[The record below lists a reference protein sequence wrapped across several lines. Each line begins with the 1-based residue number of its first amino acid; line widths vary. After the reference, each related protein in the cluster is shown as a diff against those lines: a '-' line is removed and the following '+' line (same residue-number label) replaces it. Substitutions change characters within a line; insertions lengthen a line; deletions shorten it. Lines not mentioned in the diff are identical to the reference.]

1 MRLRKTLKRTA
12 AATLALSMALSA
24 AAPAVTAAYI
34 CDVSQGSVNIT
45 VDADGSKTIQVGG
58 QKVEDDG
65 DGTDDIII
73 TGDNTQAPAS
83 QNDAAEPAPAETED
97 EEAPAEEDAA
107 PADETEA
114 PETADAEGTEDAAAD
129 DADAEDAA
137 AEPATLELSAPA
149 VDTGD
154 EAEDTPAE
162 PERTVTETEDG
173 TVIEYG
179 DYTVDPDVQ
188 VTKPEP
194 APEAAAPAEKAADPE
209 DETVTYEAP
218 AEENTSVVSSVVENV
233 VKIVNN
239 YKDALNII
247 LRNLKVDAGTSKED
261 AMNIS
266 GTGDVTLELDGKNEL
281 ISGSSTYDPAHG
293 SHAGL
298 SSRNLDG
305 TLTLTDA
312 DKDGG
317 SLTAKGGYSKDSG
330 YVSSDG
336 ICAKDLS
343 IIDTSITA
351 VGGDV
356 GGSSSSGGTGL
367 SADVLNMTGSSLS
380 ATGGNVNNSTDD
392 YTDGGTGLHA
402 GSLSMTGSS
411 LSATGGS
418 VSNSTDDPTNDPTN
432 DYSIGGIGLDIG
444 NYSNLKSNI
453 SDSHISAIG
462 GNSSG
467 SGKKA
472 TGGTGA
478 IIIGTAADSYLID
491 HVTLLAQGGNAQ
503 ASGSGNAT
511 GGRGIDRNSGKI
523 TISDSAV
530 TVAGGNA
537 VSESGTATGGGGY
550 YNNANYYSSNN
561 DVHLV
566 SGSLTAVGGSGSSK
580 SGSSKNG
587 SSFDISSELI
597 SNYYI
602 SDGETL
608 SVYEPGDREYN
619 IARSDRLVVS
629 EDSGIVYYNHSAV
642 VQNEDGSVTVT
653 GEPFR
658 YVRGDHVYTIA
669 SRTATTIIWHCED
682 EGVEDLE
689 LPIPAGST
697 FDAMKHEWVTS
708 EDGTYEECTICHL
721 QRTIPQPEPDQPD
734 TPSNDTTA
742 AAVPAA
748 LHLRVVDANG
758 ADVTFETR
766 TESGNYIVDARR
778 DGLDT
783 ATLLAPLPVLRELQ
797 ASGAESITFVTNL
810 KTTTLSLSAL
820 LALGGEDDEAQLL
833 HTGDVPTLTV
843 GGTVHNELL

>member
-24 AAPAVTAAYI
+24 AAPAVTSAYI

-107 PADETEA
+107 PADEAEA

-194 APEAAAPAEKAADPE
+194 APEAAAPAKKAADPE
-209 DETVTYEAP
+209 DETVTYKAP
-218 AEENTSVVSSVVENV
+218 AEENTSLASSVAAHV

-239 YKDALNII
+239 CTDTLNII
-247 LRNLKVDAGTSKED
+247 LRNLKVDASSSTED
-261 AMNIS
+261 AMNI
-266 GTGDVTLELDGKNEL
+266 TGKGSVTLELDGKNEL
-281 ISGSSTYDPAHG
+281 ISGSSTYDSAHG
-293 SHAGL
+293 SLAGL
-298 SSRNLDG
+298 HSGHLDG

-336 ICAKDLS
+336 IYAKDLS

-356 GGSSSSGGTGL
+356 GGSLSYGGTGL

-392 YTDGGTGLHA
+392 SSEGGLGL
-402 GSLSMTGSS
+402 G
-411 LSATGGS
+411 
-418 VSNSTDDPTNDPTN
+418 
-432 DYSIGGIGLDIG
+432 IG
-444 NYSNLKSNI
+444 NYDGLKSNI

-462 GNSSG
+462 GNSSSS
-467 SGKKA
+467 SGKNA
-472 TGGTGA
+472 YGGTGA
-478 IIIGTAADSYLID
+478 CIIGIAADSYQID

-523 TISDSAV
+523 TISNSAV

-550 YNNANYYSSNN
+550 YNNANYYSANNN

-580 SGSSKNG
+580 NG
-587 SSFDISSELI
+587 SSFDISSPLI
-597 SNYYI
+597 KKYYI
-602 SDGETL
+602 SDGETF
-608 SVYEPGDREYN
+608 SVYEPGDSEYN
-619 IARSDRLVVS
+619 IARSDRLAVS
-629 EDSGIVYYNHSAV
+629 EDSGIVYYKHSAV

-669 SRTATTIIWHCED
+669 SRTDSTIIWHCND
-682 EGVEDLE
+682 AGVEDLE

-721 QRTIPQPEPDQPD
+721 QRTIPQPEPGQPD

-758 ADVTFETR
+758 ADVAFETR

>member
-107 PADETEA
+107 PADEAEA

-239 YKDALNII
+239 CTDTLNII
-247 LRNLKVDAGTSKED
+247 LRNLKVDAGSSTED

-281 ISGSSTYDPAHG
+281 IGGIGAKNYGDVT
-293 SHAGL
+293 AGL
-298 SSRNLDG
+298 HSRRLDG
-305 TLTLTDA
+305 TLTITDEN
-312 DKDGG
+312 KDGG
-317 SLTAKGGYSKDSG
+317 SLTSKGGNSDASHPRSSGGIYANDLAIIETTVTAKGGDSVNTPG
-330 YVSSDG
+330 GKGLD
-336 ICAKDLS
+336 A
-343 IIDTSITA
+343 TSLTM
-351 VGGDV
+351 V
-356 GGSSSSGGTGL
+356 
-367 SADVLNMTGSSLS
+367 GSSLS
-380 ATGGNVNNSTDD
+380 ATGGNSSNTSN
-392 YTDGGTGLHA
+392 A
-402 GSLSMTGSS
+402 PGSS
-411 LSATGGS
+411 AS
-418 VSNSTDDPTNDPTN
+418 
-432 DYSIGGIGLDIG
+432 GGIGLLVG
-444 NYSNLKSNI
+444 NYGNKGSSISN
-453 SDSHISAIG
+453 SHISAVG
-462 GNSSG
+462 GDAFSSSSNVSGG
-467 SGKKA
+467 SGA
-472 TGGTGA
+472 VFYGTCPGFQM
-478 IIIGTAADSYLID
+478 D
-491 HVTLLAQGGNAQ
+491 HVTFLAQGGNA
-503 ASGSGNAT
+503 SSDTGSAAGGYGFYRNGHTSSIAGEFAAIGGNAT
-511 GGRGIDRNSGKI
+511 
-523 TISDSAV
+523 
-530 TVAGGNA
+530 TV
-537 VSESGTATGGGGY
+537 SGTATGGNGY
-550 YNNANYYSSNN
+550 
-561 DVHLV
+561 
-566 SGSLTAVGGSGSSK
+566 GSLCYYAPAHADSSLRLASGNFTAIGGSGSTA
-580 SGSSKNG
+580 NG
-587 SSFDISSELI
+587 NSILYETDYRYNSPMK
-597 SNYYI
+597 I
-602 SDGETL
+602 SDGVNL
-608 SVYEPGDREYN
+608 NVYRTGDDEF
-619 IARSDRLVVS
+619 ALQDDFVPSDH
-629 EDSGIVYYNHSAV
+629 GAFTYYKNATV
-642 VQNEDGSVTVT
+642 IQNEDGSVTVT

-658 YVRGDHVYTIA
+658 YVNDGHVYTIA

-689 LPIPAGST
+689 LPVPAEAA
-697 FDAMKHEWVTS
+697 FDAMKHEWLTS

-783 ATLLAPLPVLRELQ
+783 ATLIAPLPVLRELQ

>member
-34 CDVSQGSVNIT
+34 CDVSQGSVNIA
-45 VDADGSKTIQVGG
+45 VDEDGNKSIQVNGED
-58 QKVEDDG
+58 VTDDG

-73 TGDNTQAPAS
+73 TGDNTQAAAS
-83 QNDAAEPAPAETED
+83 QNDTEETASAAEGSENTPSEDGTDQTGSAKETGNDKGSDEPAAPEQPAPTTAPAGDRAAEPPAK
-97 EEAPAEEDAA
+97 
-107 PADETEA
+107 
-114 PETADAEGTEDAAAD
+114 PET
-129 DADAEDAA
+129 
-137 AEPATLELSAPA
+137 
-149 VDTGD
+149 
-154 EAEDTPAE
+154 
-162 PERTVTETEDG
+162 TVTETKDG
-173 TVIEYG
+173 TVINYG
-179 DYTVDPDVQ
+179 VTEADPDVQ
-188 VTKPEP
+188 AEKPVVKAKAAEEP
-194 APEAAAPAEKAADPE
+194 ASDPAENEPDDKIM
-209 DETVTYEAP
+209 TYEAP
-218 AEENTSVVSSVVENV
+218 AEENTSVVSSVAAHV

-239 YKDALNII
+239 CTDTLNII
-247 LRNLKVDAGTSKED
+247 LRNLKVDAGSSTED
-261 AMNIS
+261 AMNIT
-266 GTGDVTLELDGKNEL
+266 GKGDVTLELDGKNEL
-281 ISGSSTYDPAHG
+281 TGGSGVKMDKWNDHKIVSDGLGSTDLG
-293 SHAGL
+293 
-298 SSRNLDG
+298 G
-305 TLTLTDA
+305 TLTITGSGNSDASLIAKGADSPEDSSSFVKPGDGLNANNLVIEDASVTAIGGNRFDHDISISYSGDGLSAKDLTIT
-312 DKDGG
+312 G
-317 SLTAKGGYSKDSG
+317 STVTAKGGNSLCY
-330 YVSSDG
+330 
-336 ICAKDLS
+336 A
-343 IIDTSITA
+343 
-351 VGGDV
+351 
-356 GGSSSSGGTGL
+356 GTGV
-367 SADVLNMTGSSLS
+367 SADV
-380 ATGGNVNNSTDD
+380 
-392 YTDGGTGLHA
+392 
-402 GSLSMTGSS
+402 LSMTGSS
-411 LSATGGS
+411 LSAVGGS
-418 VSNSTDDPTNDPTN
+418 VSNSTGDFSD
-432 DYSIGGIGLDIG
+432 GGIGLRIG
-444 NYSNLKSNI
+444 NYSDLKSNI

-462 GNSSG
+462 GNCSG
-467 SGKKA
+467 SGKNVE
-472 TGGTGA
+472 GGVGVYFF
-478 IIIGTAADSYLID
+478 GTAADGYLID

-503 ASGSGNAT
+503 ASGSGNAK
-511 GGRGIDRNSGKI
+511 GGEGIYRNSGKI

-550 YNNANYYSSNN
+550 YNNVNYYTSND

-580 SGSSKNG
+580 NG
-587 SSFDISSELI
+587 SSFDIPSSLTKK
-597 SNYYI
+597 YYI

-608 SVYEPGDREYN
+608 SVYEPGDPEYN
-619 IARSDRLVVS
+619 IAASDRLVVS

-658 YVRGDHVYTIA
+658 YVRGGHVYAIA
-669 SRTATTIIWHCED
+669 SRTDSTITWHCND
-682 EGVEDLE
+682 AGVEDFE

-758 ADVTFETR
+758 ADVAFETR
-766 TESGNYIVDARR
+766 TEGCNYIVDARR

>member
-107 PADETEA
+107 PADEAEA

-137 AEPATLELSAPA
+137 VEPATLELSASA

-218 AEENTSVVSSVVENV
+218 AEENTSVVSSVAAHV

-281 ISGSSTYDPAHG
+281 IGGIGAKNYGDVT
-293 SHAGL
+293 AGL
-298 SSRNLDG
+298 HSRRLDG
-305 TLTLTDA
+305 TLTITDEN
-312 DKDGG
+312 KDGG
-317 SLTAKGGYSKDSG
+317 SLTSKGGN
-330 YVSSDG
+330 SD
-336 ICAKDLS
+336 AS
-343 IIDTSITA
+343 HPR
-351 VGGDV
+351 
-356 GGSSSSGGTGL
+356 SSGGIYANDLAIIETTVTAKAGDSVNTSGGNGL
-367 SADVLNMTGSSLS
+367 EAASLTIVDSSLS
-380 ATGGNVNNSTDD
+380 ATGGNSSNTSN
-392 YTDGGTGLHA
+392 A
-402 GSLSMTGSS
+402 PGSS
-411 LSATGGS
+411 AS
-418 VSNSTDDPTNDPTN
+418 
-432 DYSIGGIGLDIG
+432 GGIGLLVS
-444 NYSNLKSNI
+444 NYVNKGSSISN
-453 SDSHISAIG
+453 SHISAVG
-462 GNSSG
+462 GDAFSSSSNA
-467 SGKKA
+467 SGGRGA
-472 TGGTGA
+472 GFYGTCPGFQM
-478 IIIGTAADSYLID
+478 D
-491 HVTLLAQGGNAQ
+491 HVTFLAQGGNASSDTGS
-503 ASGSGNAT
+503 ASGGCGFDRNGHSSSISADIVAIGGNAT
-511 GGRGIDRNSGKI
+511 
-523 TISDSAV
+523 
-530 TVAGGNA
+530 TV
-537 VSESGTATGGGGY
+537 SGTAKGGDGY
-550 YNNANYYSSNN
+550 YSLCYYAPAHADSS
-561 DVHLV
+561 LRLA
-566 SGSLTAVGGSGSSK
+566 SGNFTAIGGSGSTA
-580 SGSSKNG
+580 NG
-587 SSFDISSELI
+587 NSILYETDYRYNSPMK
-597 SNYYI
+597 I
-602 SDGETL
+602 SDGVNL
-608 SVYEPGDREYN
+608 NVYQTGDDEF
-619 IARSDRLVVS
+619 ALQDDFVPSDH
-629 EDSGIVYYNHSAV
+629 GAFTYYKNATV
-642 VQNEDGSVTVT
+642 IQNEDGSVTVT

-658 YVRGDHVYTIA
+658 YVNDGHVYTIA
-669 SRTATTIIWHCED
+669 SRTDTTIIWHCED

-734 TPSNDTTA
+734 STETGGSTA
-742 AAVPAA
+742 TAVPAS

-758 ADVTFETR
+758 ADVAFETR

>member
-107 PADETEA
+107 PADEAEA

-137 AEPATLELSAPA
+137 AEPATLEL
-149 VDTGD
+149 
-154 EAEDTPAE
+154 
-162 PERTVTETEDG
+162 
-173 TVIEYG
+173 
-179 DYTVDPDVQ
+179 
-188 VTKPEP
+188 
-194 APEAAAPAEKAADPE
+194 
-209 DETVTYEAP
+209 
-218 AEENTSVVSSVVENV
+218 
-233 VKIVNN
+233 
-239 YKDALNII
+239 
-247 LRNLKVDAGTSKED
+247 
-261 AMNIS
+261 
-266 GTGDVTLELDGKNEL
+266 DGKNEL
-281 ISGSSTYDPAHG
+281 IGGIGAKNYGDVT
-293 SHAGL
+293 AGL
-298 SSRNLDG
+298 YSEDLDG

-317 SLTAKGGYSKDSG
+317 SLTAKGGYSKDYRFASSG
-330 YVSSDG
+330 G

-356 GGSSSSGGTGL
+356 GGSSSCGGTGL

-380 ATGGNVNNSTDD
+380 ATGGSVNNSTDD
-392 YTDGGTGLHA
+392 YSAGGFGLR
-402 GSLSMTGSS
+402 
-411 LSATGGS
+411 
-418 VSNSTDDPTNDPTN
+418 
-432 DYSIGGIGLDIG
+432 IG
-444 NYSNLKSNI
+444 NYRNLKSNI

-462 GNSSG
+462 GNNSG
-467 SGKKA
+467 SGKEVE
-472 TGGTGA
+472 GGMGA
-478 IIIGTAADSYLID
+478 IIIGTAADSYQID

-511 GGRGIDRNSGKI
+511 GGRGIDRNSGEI

-550 YNNANYYSSNN
+550 YNNANYYSSEIN

-580 SGSSKNG
+580 NG

-597 SNYYI
+597 KNYYI

-608 SVYEPGDREYN
+608 SVYEPGDPEYN

-658 YVRGDHVYTIA
+658 YVRGGHVYTIA

-820 LALGGEDDEAQLL
+820 LALGGEDGEAQLL

>member
-107 PADETEA
+107 PADEAEA

-209 DETVTYEAP
+209 AETVTYEAP

-281 ISGSSTYDPAHG
+281 ISGSSTYDSAHG
-293 SHAGL
+293 SLAGL
-298 SSRNLDG
+298 HSGHLDG

-356 GGSSSSGGTGL
+356 GGSLSYGGTGL

-380 ATGGNVNNSTDD
+380 ATGGSVNNST
-392 YTDGGTGLHA
+392 A
-402 GSLSMTGSS
+402 
-411 LSATGGS
+411 
-418 VSNSTDDPTNDPTN
+418 
-432 DYSIGGIGLDIG
+432 DYSSGGLGLGIG
-444 NYSNLKSNI
+444 NYDGLKSNI

-462 GNSSG
+462 GNSSS

-478 IIIGTAADSYLID
+478 NIIGTADDSYLID

-523 TISDSAV
+523 TISNSAV

-537 VSESGTATGGGGY
+537 VSESGTATGGRGY
-550 YNNANYYSSNN
+550 YNSVNYYSLNN

-580 SGSSKNG
+580 NG
-587 SSFDISSELI
+587 SSFDISSDYI
-597 SNYYI
+597 KKYYI

-619 IARSDRLVVS
+619 IAGSDRFVVS

-658 YVRGDHVYTIA
+658 YVRGGHVYTIA
-669 SRTATTIIWHCED
+669 SRTDSTIIWHCND
-682 EGVEDLE
+682 AGVEDLE

>member
-34 CDVSQGSVNIT
+34 CDVSQGSVNI
-45 VDADGSKTIQVGG
+45 VVNEDGNKSIQVNGED
-58 QKVEDDG
+58 VTDDG

-73 TGDNTQAPAS
+73 TGDNTQAAAS
-83 QNDAAEPAPAETED
+83 QNDTEETASAAEGSENTPSADGTDQTGSAKETGNDKGSDEPAAPEQPAPTTAPAGDRAAEPPAK
-97 EEAPAEEDAA
+97 
-107 PADETEA
+107 
-114 PETADAEGTEDAAAD
+114 PET
-129 DADAEDAA
+129 
-137 AEPATLELSAPA
+137 
-149 VDTGD
+149 
-154 EAEDTPAE
+154 
-162 PERTVTETEDG
+162 TVTETKDG
-173 TVIEYG
+173 TVTEYG
-179 DYTVDPDVQ
+179 AFEADPDVQ
-188 VTKPEP
+188 AEKPVVKAKAAEEP
-194 APEAAAPAEKAADPE
+194 ANDPAENEPDDKIM
-209 DETVTYEAP
+209 TYEAP
-218 AEENTSVVSSVVENV
+218 AEENTSLASSVAAHV

-239 YKDALNII
+239 CTDTLNII
-247 LRNLKVDAGTSKED
+247 LRNLKVDAGSSTED
-261 AMNIS
+261 AMNIT

-281 ISGSSTYDPAHG
+281 ISGSSTADG

-298 SSRNLDG
+298 YSEDLDG

-317 SLTAKGGYSKDSG
+317 SLTAKGGYSKDYRFASSG
-330 YVSSDG
+330 G

-351 VGGDV
+351 IGGDV
-356 GGSSSSGGTGL
+356 GGSSSHGGTGL

-380 ATGGNVNNSTDD
+380 ATGGSVNNSTDD
-392 YTDGGTGLHA
+392 YSAGGFGLR
-402 GSLSMTGSS
+402 
-411 LSATGGS
+411 
-418 VSNSTDDPTNDPTN
+418 
-432 DYSIGGIGLDIG
+432 IG
-444 NYSNLKSNI
+444 NYRNLKSNI

-462 GNSSG
+462 GNNSG
-467 SGKKA
+467 SGKEVE
-472 TGGTGA
+472 GGMGA
-478 IIIGTAADSYLID
+478 IIIGTAADSYQID

-503 ASGSGNAT
+503 ASGSGNAE

-550 YNNANYYSSNN
+550 YNNANYYSSEIN

-580 SGSSKNG
+580 NG

-597 SNYYI
+597 KNYYI

-608 SVYEPGDREYN
+608 SVYEPGDPEYN

-658 YVRGDHVYTIA
+658 YVRGGHVYTIA
-669 SRTATTIIWHCED
+669 SRTDSTITWHCND
-682 EGVEDLE
+682 AGVEDLE
-689 LPIPAGST
+689 LPVPAEAA
-697 FDAMKHEWVTS
+697 FDAMKHEWLTS

-820 LALGGEDDEAQLL
+820 LALGGEDGEAQLL

>member
-107 PADETEA
+107 PADEAEA

-194 APEAAAPAEKAADPE
+194 APEAAAPAKKAADPE
-209 DETVTYEAP
+209 DETVTYKAP
-218 AEENTSVVSSVVENV
+218 AEENTSLASSVAAHV

-239 YKDALNII
+239 CTDTLNII
-247 LRNLKVDAGTSKED
+247 LRNLKVDASSSTED
-261 AMNIS
+261 AMNI
-266 GTGDVTLELDGKNEL
+266 TGKGSVTLELDGKNEL
-281 ISGSSTYDPAHG
+281 ISGSSTYDSAHG
-293 SHAGL
+293 SLAGL
-298 SSRNLDG
+298 HSGHLDG

-336 ICAKDLS
+336 IYAKDLS

-356 GGSSSSGGTGL
+356 GGSLSYGGTGL

-392 YTDGGTGLHA
+392 SSEGGLGL
-402 GSLSMTGSS
+402 G
-411 LSATGGS
+411 
-418 VSNSTDDPTNDPTN
+418 
-432 DYSIGGIGLDIG
+432 IG
-444 NYSNLKSNI
+444 NYRNLKSNI

-462 GNSSG
+462 GNSSSS
-467 SGKKA
+467 SGKNA
-472 TGGTGA
+472 YGGTGA
-478 IIIGTAADSYLID
+478 CIIGIAADSYQID

-523 TISDSAV
+523 TISNSAV

-550 YNNANYYSSNN
+550 YNNANYYSANNN

-580 SGSSKNG
+580 NG
-587 SSFDISSELI
+587 SSFDISSPLI
-597 SNYYI
+597 KKYYI
-602 SDGETL
+602 SDGETF
-608 SVYEPGDREYN
+608 SVYEPGDSEYN
-619 IARSDRLVVS
+619 IARSDRLAVS
-629 EDSGIVYYNHSAV
+629 EDSGIVYYKHSAV

-669 SRTATTIIWHCED
+669 SRTDSTIIWHCND
-682 EGVEDLE
+682 AGVEDLE

-721 QRTIPQPEPDQPD
+721 QRTIPQPEPGQPD

>member
-24 AAPAVTAAYI
+24 AAPTVTAAYI

-107 PADETEA
+107 PADEAEA

-281 ISGSSTYDPAHG
+281 ISGSSTYDSAHG
-293 SHAGL
+293 SLAGL
-298 SSRNLDG
+298 HSGLLDG

-336 ICAKDLS
+336 IYAKDLS

-356 GGSSSSGGTGL
+356 GGSLSYGGTGL

-380 ATGGNVNNSTDD
+380 ATGGSVNNST
-392 YTDGGTGLHA
+392 A
-402 GSLSMTGSS
+402 
-411 LSATGGS
+411 
-418 VSNSTDDPTNDPTN
+418 
-432 DYSIGGIGLDIG
+432 DYSSGGLGLGIG
-444 NYSNLKSNI
+444 NYDGLKSNI

-462 GNSSG
+462 GNSSS

-478 IIIGTAADSYLID
+478 NIIGTAADSYLID

-550 YNNANYYSSNN
+550 YNNANYYNERNN

-580 SGSSKNG
+580 NG

-597 SNYYI
+597 KKYYI
-602 SDGETL
+602 SDGETF
-608 SVYEPGDREYN
+608 SVYEPGDSEYN

-669 SRTATTIIWHCED
+669 SRTDSTIIWHCND
-682 EGVEDLE
+682 AGVEDLE
-689 LPIPAGST
+689 LPVPAEAA
-697 FDAMKHEWVTS
+697 FDAMKHEWLTS
-708 EDGTYEECTICHL
+708 EDGIYEECTICHL

-783 ATLLAPLPVLRELQ
+783 ATLIAPLPVLRELQ

>member
-34 CDVSQGSVNIT
+34 CDVSQGSVNI
-45 VDADGSKTIQVGG
+45 VVNEDGNKSIQVNGED
-58 QKVEDDG
+58 VTDDG

-73 TGDNTQAPAS
+73 TGDNTQAAAS
-83 QNDAAEPAPAETED
+83 QNDTEETASAAEGSENTPSEDGTDQTGSAKETGNDKGSDEPAAPEQPAPTTAPAGDRAAEPPAK
-97 EEAPAEEDAA
+97 
-107 PADETEA
+107 
-114 PETADAEGTEDAAAD
+114 PET
-129 DADAEDAA
+129 
-137 AEPATLELSAPA
+137 
-149 VDTGD
+149 
-154 EAEDTPAE
+154 
-162 PERTVTETEDG
+162 TVTETKDG
-173 TVIEYG
+173 TVINYG
-179 DYTVDPDVQ
+179 VTEADPDVQ
-188 VTKPEP
+188 AEKPVVKAKAAEEP
-194 APEAAAPAEKAADPE
+194 ASDPAENEPDDKIM
-209 DETVTYEAP
+209 TYEAP
-218 AEENTSVVSSVVENV
+218 AEENTSVVSSVAAHV

-239 YKDALNII
+239 CTDTLNII
-247 LRNLKVDAGTSKED
+247 LRNLKVDAGSSTED
-261 AMNIS
+261 AMNIT
-266 GTGDVTLELDGKNEL
+266 GKGDVTLELDGKNEL
-281 ISGSSTYDPAHG
+281 ISGSSTADG

-298 SSRNLDG
+298 YSRHLDG

-317 SLTAKGGYSKDSG
+317 SLTAKGGYSKD
-330 YVSSDG
+330 YRFASSSG

-351 VGGDV
+351 IGGDV
-356 GGSSSSGGTGL
+356 GGSSSCGGTGL

-380 ATGGNVNNSTDD
+380 ATGGSVNNST
-392 YTDGGTGLHA
+392 
-402 GSLSMTGSS
+402 
-411 LSATGGS
+411 
-418 VSNSTDDPTNDPTN
+418 NDS
-432 DYSIGGIGLDIG
+432 SIGGYGLSIG
-444 NYSNLKSNI
+444 NYDGLKSNI

-462 GNSSG
+462 GNNSG
-467 SGKKA
+467 SGKKVV
-472 TGGTGA
+472 GGMGA
-478 IIIGTAADSYLID
+478 SIIGTAADSYLID
-491 HVTLLAQGGNAQ
+491 HVTLLVQGGNAQ

-550 YNNANYYSSNN
+550 YNNANYYSANNN

-580 SGSSKNG
+580 NG

-597 SNYYI
+597 KKYYI

-608 SVYEPGDREYN
+608 SVYEPGNSEYN

-658 YVRGDHVYTIA
+658 YVRGGHVYTIA
-669 SRTATTIIWHCED
+669 SRTDSTITWHCD
-682 EGVEDLE
+682 DAGVEDLE
-689 LPIPAGST
+689 LPVPAEAA
-697 FDAMKHEWVTS
+697 FDAMKHEWLTS

>member
-107 PADETEA
+107 PADEAEA

-194 APEAAAPAEKAADPE
+194 APEAAAPAKKAADPE
-209 DETVTYEAP
+209 DETVTYKAP
-218 AEENTSVVSSVVENV
+218 AEENTSLASSVAAHV

-239 YKDALNII
+239 CTDTLNII
-247 LRNLKVDAGTSKED
+247 LRNLKVDASSSTED
-261 AMNIS
+261 AMNI
-266 GTGDVTLELDGKNEL
+266 TGKGSVTLELDGKNEL
-281 ISGSSTYDPAHG
+281 ISGSSTYDSAHG
-293 SHAGL
+293 SLAGL
-298 SSRNLDG
+298 HSGHLDG

-336 ICAKDLS
+336 IYAKDLS

-356 GGSSSSGGTGL
+356 GGSLSYGGTGL

-392 YTDGGTGLHA
+392 SSEGGLGL
-402 GSLSMTGSS
+402 G
-411 LSATGGS
+411 
-418 VSNSTDDPTNDPTN
+418 
-432 DYSIGGIGLDIG
+432 IG
-444 NYSNLKSNI
+444 NYRNLKSNI

-462 GNSSG
+462 GNSSSS
-467 SGKKA
+467 SGKNA
-472 TGGTGA
+472 YGGTGA
-478 IIIGTAADSYLID
+478 CIIGIAADSYQID

-523 TISDSAV
+523 TISNSAV

-550 YNNANYYSSNN
+550 YNNANYYSANNN

-580 SGSSKNG
+580 NG
-587 SSFDISSELI
+587 SSFDISSPLI
-597 SNYYI
+597 KKYYI
-602 SDGETL
+602 SDGETF
-608 SVYEPGDREYN
+608 SVYEPGDSEYN
-619 IARSDRLVVS
+619 IARSDRLAVS
-629 EDSGIVYYNHSAV
+629 EDSGIVYYKHSAV

-669 SRTATTIIWHCED
+669 SRTDSTIIWHCND
-682 EGVEDLE
+682 AGVEDLE

-783 ATLLAPLPVLRELQ
+783 ATLIAPLPVLRELQ

>member
-12 AATLALSMALSA
+12 AATLALGMALSA
-24 AAPAVTAAYI
+24 AAPTVSAAYV
-34 CDVSQGSVNIT
+34 CDVSQGSVNIA
-45 VDADGSKTIQVGG
+45 VDEDGNKSIQVNGED
-58 QKVEDDG
+58 VTDDG

-73 TGDNTQAPAS
+73 TGDSTQAAAT
-83 QNDAAEPAPAETED
+83 QNDAEETSSAAEDSENAPSEDGTDQTGSAKETGNEKGSVEPAAPEQPAPTT
-97 EEAPAEEDAA
+97 APAGDR
-107 PADETEA
+107 
-114 PETADAEGTEDAAAD
+114 
-129 DADAEDAA
+129 A
-137 AEPATLELSAPA
+137 AEPPA
-149 VDTGD
+149 KPETTV
-154 EAEDTPAE
+154 AETKDG
-162 PERTVTETEDG
+162 TVTE
-173 TVIEYG
+173 YG
-179 DYTVDPDVQ
+179 AFEADPDVQ
-188 VTKPEP
+188 AEKPVVKAKAAEEP
-194 APEAAAPAEKAADPE
+194 ANDPAENEPDDKIM
-209 DETVTYEAP
+209 TYEAP
-218 AEENTSVVSSVVENV
+218 AEENTSLASSVAAHV

-239 YKDALNII
+239 CTDTLNII
-247 LRNLKVDAGTSKED
+247 LRNLKVDAGSSTED
-261 AMNIS
+261 AMNIT
-266 GTGDVTLELDGKNEL
+266 GKGDVTLELDGKNEL
-281 ISGSSTYDPAHG
+281 ISGSSTNDYVYG

-298 SSRNLDG
+298 NSRRFDG

-356 GGSSSSGGTGL
+356 GGSSSRGGTGL

-380 ATGGNVNNSTDD
+380 ATGGNVNNSTNDSSS
-392 YTDGGTGLHA
+392 GGFGL
-402 GSLSMTGSS
+402 S
-411 LSATGGS
+411 
-418 VSNSTDDPTNDPTN
+418 
-432 DYSIGGIGLDIG
+432 IG
-444 NYSNLKSNI
+444 NYRQLKSNI

-462 GNSSG
+462 GNNSG
-467 SGKKA
+467 SGKKVV
-472 TGGTGA
+472 GGMGA
-478 IIIGTAADSYLID
+478 FIIGTAADSYLID

-511 GGRGIDRNSGKI
+511 GGRGIDRNSGEI

-550 YNNANYYSSNN
+550 YNNANYYNSLNN

-580 SGSSKNG
+580 NG

-597 SNYYI
+597 KKYYI

-608 SVYEPGDREYN
+608 SVYEPGDPKYN

-658 YVRGDHVYTIA
+658 YVRGGHVYTIA
-669 SRTATTIIWHCED
+669 SRTDSTITWHCD
-682 EGVEDLE
+682 DAGVEDLE
-689 LPIPAGST
+689 LPVPAEAA
-697 FDAMKHEWVTS
+697 FDAMKHEWLTS
-708 EDGTYEECTICHL
+708 ADGTYEECTICHTKKML
-721 QRTIPQPEPDQPD
+721 PQPAPDQTD
-734 TPSNDTTA
+734 STETGGSTA
-742 AAVPAA
+742 TAVPAS
-748 LHLRVVDANG
+748 LHLRVVDADG
-758 ADVTFETR
+758 HDVAFGTR
-766 TESGNYIVDARR
+766 TEGSNYVVDARR

-783 ATLLAPLPVLRELQ
+783 AALIAPLPVLRELQ
-797 ASGAESITFVTNL
+797 AAGIETLTFETNL
-810 KTTTLSLSAL
+810 RTTTLNLTTL
-820 LALGGEDDEAQLL
+820 LALGSDDDEAQLR
-833 HTGDVPTLTV
+833 HTCDVPTLTV
-843 GGTVHNELL
+843 GGIEHNELL

>member
-83 QNDAAEPAPAETED
+83 QNDATEPAPAETED

-107 PADETEA
+107 PADEAEA

-281 ISGSSTYDPAHG
+281 IGGIGAKNYGDVT
-293 SHAGL
+293 AGL
-298 SSRNLDG
+298 HSRRLDG
-305 TLTLTDA
+305 TLTITDEN
-312 DKDGG
+312 KDGG
-317 SLTAKGGYSKDSG
+317 SLTSKGGN
-330 YVSSDG
+330 SD
-336 ICAKDLS
+336 AS
-343 IIDTSITA
+343 HPR
-351 VGGDV
+351 
-356 GGSSSSGGTGL
+356 SSGGIYANDLAIIETTVTAKAGDSVNTSGGDGL
-367 SADVLNMTGSSLS
+367 DAASLTIVDSSLS
-380 ATGGNVNNSTDD
+380 ATGGNSFGGREGG
-392 YTDGGTGLHA
+392 DGLVA
-402 GSLSMTGSS
+402 GNYGNKGSS
-411 LSATGGS
+411 I
-418 VSNSTDDPTNDPTN
+418 SN
-432 DYSIGGIGLDIG
+432 
-444 NYSNLKSNI
+444 
-453 SDSHISAIG
+453 SHISAVG
-462 GNSSG
+462 GDAFSSSSNV
-467 SGKKA
+467 SG
-472 TGGTGA
+472 GRGA
-478 IIIGTAADSYLID
+478 VFYGLCPGFQMD
-491 HVTLLAQGGNAQ
+491 HVTFLAQGGNA
-503 ASGSGNAT
+503 SSDTGSAAGGYGFYRNGHTSSIAGEFAAIGGNAT
-511 GGRGIDRNSGKI
+511 
-523 TISDSAV
+523 
-530 TVAGGNA
+530 TV
-537 VSESGTATGGGGY
+537 SGTATGGNGY
-550 YNNANYYSSNN
+550 
-561 DVHLV
+561 
-566 SGSLTAVGGSGSSK
+566 GSLCYYAPAHADSSLRLASGNFTAIGGSGSTA
-580 SGSSKNG
+580 NG
-587 SSFDISSELI
+587 NSILYETDYRYNSPMK
-597 SNYYI
+597 I
-602 SDGETL
+602 SDGVNL
-608 SVYEPGDREYN
+608 NVYQTGDDEF
-619 IARSDRLVVS
+619 ALQDDFVPSDH
-629 EDSGIVYYNHSAV
+629 GAFTYYKNATV
-642 VQNEDGSVTVT
+642 IQNEDGSVTVT

-658 YVRGDHVYTIA
+658 YVNDGHVYTIA

-797 ASGAESITFVTNL
+797 ASGAESITFVTTL

>member
-34 CDVSQGSVNIT
+34 CDVSQGSVNI
-45 VDADGSKTIQVGG
+45 VVNEDGNKSIQVNGED
-58 QKVEDDG
+58 VTDDG

-73 TGDNTQAPAS
+73 TGDNTQAAAS
-83 QNDAAEPAPAETED
+83 QNDTEETASAAEGSENTPSEDGTDQTGSAKETGNDKGSDEPAAPEQPAPTT
-97 EEAPAEEDAA
+97 APAGNRTAEP
-107 PADETEA
+107 PAK
-114 PETADAEGTEDAAAD
+114 PET
-129 DADAEDAA
+129 
-137 AEPATLELSAPA
+137 
-149 VDTGD
+149 
-154 EAEDTPAE
+154 
-162 PERTVTETEDG
+162 TVTETKDG
-173 TVIEYG
+173 TVINYG
-179 DYTVDPDVQ
+179 VTEADPDVQ
-188 VTKPEP
+188 AEKPVVKAKAAEEP
-194 APEAAAPAEKAADPE
+194 ASDPAENEPDDKIM
-209 DETVTYEAP
+209 THEAP

-239 YKDALNII
+239 CTDTLNII
-247 LRNLKVDAGTSKED
+247 LRNLKVDAGSSTED
-261 AMNIS
+261 AMNIT
-266 GTGDVTLELDGKNEL
+266 GKGDVTLELDGKNEL
-281 ISGSSTYDPAHG
+281 ISGSSTVDG

-298 SSRNLDG
+298 YSEDLDG

-317 SLTAKGGYSKDSG
+317 SLTAKGGYSKD
-330 YVSSDG
+330 YRFASSSG

-356 GGSSSSGGTGL
+356 GGSSSCGGTGL
-367 SADVLNMTGSSLS
+367 HADVLNMTGSSLS
-380 ATGGNVNNSTDD
+380 ATGGSVNNSTDD
-392 YTDGGTGLHA
+392 YSAGGFGLR
-402 GSLSMTGSS
+402 
-411 LSATGGS
+411 
-418 VSNSTDDPTNDPTN
+418 
-432 DYSIGGIGLDIG
+432 IG
-444 NYSNLKSNI
+444 NYRNLKSNI

-462 GNSSG
+462 GNNSG
-467 SGKKA
+467 SGKEVE
-472 TGGTGA
+472 GGMGA
-478 IIIGTAADSYLID
+478 IIIGTAADSYQID

-503 ASGSGNAT
+503 ASGSGNAE

-550 YNNANYYSSNN
+550 YNNANYYNERNN

-580 SGSSKNG
+580 SGSSKKG

-597 SNYYI
+597 KNYYI

-608 SVYEPGDREYN
+608 SVYEPGDPEYN

-658 YVRGDHVYTIA
+658 YVRGGHVYTIA

-783 ATLLAPLPVLRELQ
+783 ATLIAPLPVLRELQ

-820 LALGGEDDEAQLL
+820 LALGGEDGEAQLL

>member
-34 CDVSQGSVNIT
+34 CDVSQGSVNI
-45 VDADGSKTIQVGG
+45 VVNEDGNKSIQVNGED
-58 QKVEDDG
+58 VTDDG

-73 TGDNTQAPAS
+73 TGDNTQAAAS
-83 QNDAAEPAPAETED
+83 QNDTEETASAAEGSENTPSADGTDQTGSAKETGNDKGSDEPAAPEQPAPTTAPAGDRAAEPPAK
-97 EEAPAEEDAA
+97 
-107 PADETEA
+107 
-114 PETADAEGTEDAAAD
+114 PET
-129 DADAEDAA
+129 
-137 AEPATLELSAPA
+137 
-149 VDTGD
+149 
-154 EAEDTPAE
+154 
-162 PERTVTETEDG
+162 TVTETKDG
-173 TVIEYG
+173 TVTEYG
-179 DYTVDPDVQ
+179 AFEADPDVQ
-188 VTKPEP
+188 AEKPVVKAKAAEEP
-194 APEAAAPAEKAADPE
+194 ANDPAENEPDDKIM
-209 DETVTYEAP
+209 TYEAP
-218 AEENTSVVSSVVENV
+218 AEENTSLASSVAAHV

-239 YKDALNII
+239 CTDTLNII
-247 LRNLKVDAGTSKED
+247 LRNLKVDAGSSTED
-261 AMNIS
+261 AMNIT
-266 GTGDVTLELDGKNEL
+266 GKGDVTLELDGKNEL
-281 ISGSSTYDPAHG
+281 ISGSSTADG

-298 SSRNLDG
+298 YSEDLDG

-317 SLTAKGGYSKDSG
+317 SLTAKGGYSKDYRFASSG
-330 YVSSDG
+330 G

-351 VGGDV
+351 IGGDV
-356 GGSSSSGGTGL
+356 GGSSSHGGTGL

-380 ATGGNVNNSTDD
+380 ATGGSVNNSTDD
-392 YTDGGTGLHA
+392 YSAGGFGLR
-402 GSLSMTGSS
+402 
-411 LSATGGS
+411 
-418 VSNSTDDPTNDPTN
+418 
-432 DYSIGGIGLDIG
+432 IG
-444 NYSNLKSNI
+444 NYRNLKSNI

-462 GNSSG
+462 GNNSG
-467 SGKKA
+467 SGKEVE
-472 TGGTGA
+472 GGMGA
-478 IIIGTAADSYLID
+478 IIIGTAADSYQID

-503 ASGSGNAT
+503 ASGSGNAE

-550 YNNANYYSSNN
+550 YNNANYYSSEIN

-580 SGSSKNG
+580 NG

-597 SNYYI
+597 KNYYI

-608 SVYEPGDREYN
+608 SVYEPGDPEYN

-658 YVRGDHVYTIA
+658 YVRGGHVYTIA
-669 SRTATTIIWHCED
+669 SRTDSTITWHCED

-697 FDAMKHEWVTS
+697 FDAMKHEWLTS

-820 LALGGEDDEAQLL
+820 LALGGEDGEAQLL

>member
-107 PADETEA
+107 PADEAEA

-281 ISGSSTYDPAHG
+281 ISGSSTYDSAHG
-293 SHAGL
+293 SLAGL
-298 SSRNLDG
+298 HSGLLDG

-336 ICAKDLS
+336 IYAKDLS

-356 GGSSSSGGTGL
+356 GGSLSYGGTGL

-380 ATGGNVNNSTDD
+380 ATGGSVNNST
-392 YTDGGTGLHA
+392 A
-402 GSLSMTGSS
+402 
-411 LSATGGS
+411 
-418 VSNSTDDPTNDPTN
+418 
-432 DYSIGGIGLDIG
+432 DYSSGGLGLGIG
-444 NYSNLKSNI
+444 NYDSLKSNI

-462 GNSSG
+462 GNSSS
-467 SGKKA
+467 SGKKVE
-472 TGGTGA
+472 GGTGA
-478 IIIGTAADSYLID
+478 SIIGNAADSYLID
-491 HVTLLAQGGNAQ
+491 HVTLLVQGGNAQ
-503 ASGSGNAT
+503 ASGSGNAE

-550 YNNANYYSSNN
+550 YNNANYYNERNN

-580 SGSSKNG
+580 NG

-597 SNYYI
+597 KKYYI
-602 SDGETL
+602 SDGETF
-608 SVYEPGDREYN
+608 SVYEPGDSEYN

-669 SRTATTIIWHCED
+669 SRTDSTIIWHCND
-682 EGVEDLE
+682 AGVEDLE
-689 LPIPAGST
+689 LPVPAEAA
-697 FDAMKHEWVTS
+697 FDAMKHEWLTS

-721 QRTIPQPEPDQPD
+721 QRTIPQPEPGQPD

-758 ADVTFETR
+758 ADVAFETR

>member
-107 PADETEA
+107 PADEAEA

-154 EAEDTPAE
+154 EVEDTPAE
-162 PERTVTETEDG
+162 PERTVTETKDG

-194 APEAAAPAEKAADPE
+194 SPEAAAPAEKAADPE

-247 LRNLKVDAGTSKED
+247 LRNLKVDAGSSTED
-261 AMNIS
+261 AMNIT
-266 GTGDVTLELDGKNEL
+266 GKGDVTLELDGKNEL
-281 ISGSSTYDPAHG
+281 ISGSSTADPVDD

-298 SSRNLDG
+298 YSWRLDG

-317 SLTAKGGYSKDSG
+317 SLTAKGGYSEDSG

-336 ICAKDLS
+336 IRARDLA

-356 GGSSSSGGTGL
+356 GGSSSRGGTGL

-380 ATGGNVNNSTDD
+380 ATGGSVNNSTGD
-392 YTDGGTGLHA
+392 
-402 GSLSMTGSS
+402 S
-411 LSATGGS
+411 
-418 VSNSTDDPTNDPTN
+418 
-432 DYSIGGIGLDIG
+432 SIGGYGLSIG
-444 NYSNLKSNI
+444 NYRNLKSNI

-462 GNSSG
+462 GNNSG
-467 SGKKA
+467 SGKKVV
-472 TGGTGA
+472 GGMGA
-478 IIIGTAADSYLID
+478 SIIGTAADSYLID
-491 HVTLLAQGGNAQ
+491 HVTLLVQGGNAQ

-511 GGRGIDRNSGKI
+511 GGRGIDRNSGEI

-550 YNNANYYSSNN
+550 YNNANYYNSLNN

-566 SGSLTAVGGSGSSK
+566 SGSLTAVGGI
-580 SGSSKNG
+580 GSSKNG

-597 SNYYI
+597 KNYYI

-608 SVYEPGDREYN
+608 SVYEPGNSEYN
-619 IARSDRLVVS
+619 IAGSDRLVVS

-658 YVRGDHVYTIA
+658 YVRGGHVYTIA
-669 SRTATTIIWHCED
+669 SRTDSTITWHCND
-682 EGVEDLE
+682 AGVEDLE

-708 EDGTYEECTICHL
+708 EDGAYEECTICHL

>member
-24 AAPAVTAAYI
+24 AAPTVSAAYV
-34 CDVSQGSVNIT
+34 CDVSQGSVNI
-45 VDADGSKTIQVGG
+45 VVNEDGNKSIQVNGED
-58 QKVEDDG
+58 VTDDG

-73 TGDNTQAPAS
+73 TGDNTQAAAS
-83 QNDAAEPAPAETED
+83 QNDTEETASAAEGSENTPSEDGTDQTGSAKETGNDKGSDEPAAPEQPAPTTAPAGDRAAEPPAK
-97 EEAPAEEDAA
+97 
-107 PADETEA
+107 
-114 PETADAEGTEDAAAD
+114 PET
-129 DADAEDAA
+129 
-137 AEPATLELSAPA
+137 
-149 VDTGD
+149 
-154 EAEDTPAE
+154 
-162 PERTVTETEDG
+162 TVTETKDG
-173 TVIEYG
+173 TVINCGVTEA
-179 DYTVDPDVQ
+179 DPDVQ
-188 VTKPEP
+188 AEKPVVKAKAAEEP
-194 APEAAAPAEKAADPE
+194 ASDPAENEPDDKIM
-209 DETVTYEAP
+209 TYEAP
-218 AEENTSVVSSVVENV
+218 AEENTSLASSVAAHV

-239 YKDALNII
+239 CTDTLNII
-247 LRNLKVDAGTSKED
+247 LRNLKVDAGSSTED
-261 AMNIS
+261 AMNIT
-266 GTGDVTLELDGKNEL
+266 GKGDVTLELDGKNEL
-281 ISGSSTYDPAHG
+281 ISGSSTVDG

-298 SSRNLDG
+298 YSEDLDG

-312 DKDGG
+312 NKDGG
-317 SLTAKGGYSKDSG
+317 SLTAKGGYSKD
-330 YVSSDG
+330 YRFASSSG

-351 VGGDV
+351 IGGDV
-356 GGSSSSGGTGL
+356 GGSSSC
-367 SADVLNMTGSSLS
+367 
-380 ATGGNVNNSTDD
+380 
-392 YTDGGTGLHA
+392 GGTGLHA
-402 GSLSMTGSS
+402 DVLNMTGSS

-418 VSNSTDDPTNDPTN
+418 VSNSTSD
-432 DYSIGGIGLDIG
+432 SSSGGTGLSIG
-444 NYSNLKSNI
+444 NYRQLKSNI

-462 GNSSG
+462 GNSSS
-467 SGKKA
+467 SGKNVW
-472 TGGTGA
+472 GGTGA
-478 IIIGTAADSYLID
+478 SIIGTAADSYLID
-491 HVTLLAQGGNAQ
+491 HVTLLVQGGNAQ
-503 ASGSGNAT
+503 ASGSGNAE

-550 YNNANYYSSNN
+550 YNNANYYSSEIN

-580 SGSSKNG
+580 SGSSKKG

-597 SNYYI
+597 KNYYI
-602 SDGETL
+602 SDGETF
-608 SVYEPGDREYN
+608 SVYEPGDPEYN

-658 YVRGDHVYTIA
+658 YVRGGHVYTIA
-669 SRTATTIIWHCED
+669 SRTDSTITWHCND
-682 EGVEDLE
+682 AGVEDLE

-697 FDAMKHEWVTS
+697 FDAMKHEWLTS

-734 TPSNDTTA
+734 TPSNVTTA

-783 ATLLAPLPVLRELQ
+783 ATLIAPLPVLRELQ
-797 ASGAESITFVTNL
+797 ASGAESITFVTTL

-820 LALGGEDDEAQLL
+820 LALGGEDGEAQLL

>member
-1 MRLRKTLKRTA
+1 M
-12 AATLALSMALSA
+12 
-24 AAPAVTAAYI
+24 
-34 CDVSQGSVNIT
+34 NIT

-107 PADETEA
+107 PADEAEA

-239 YKDALNII
+239 CTDTLNII

-281 ISGSSTYDPAHG
+281 ISGSSTADG

-298 SSRNLDG
+298 SSERLDG

-330 YVSSDG
+330 YASSDG

-351 VGGDV
+351 VGGDA
-356 GGSSSSGGTGL
+356 GGSLSDGGTGL

-380 ATGGNVNNSTDD
+380 ATGGNVNNSTYDSSS
-392 YTDGGTGLHA
+392 GGTGL
-402 GSLSMTGSS
+402 S
-411 LSATGGS
+411 
-418 VSNSTDDPTNDPTN
+418 
-432 DYSIGGIGLDIG
+432 IG
-444 NYSNLKSNI
+444 NYDGLKSNI

-462 GNSSG
+462 GNSSS
-467 SGKKA
+467 SGKDVW
-472 TGGTGA
+472 GGTGA
-478 IIIGTAADSYLID
+478 DIIGTADDSYLID

-523 TISDSAV
+523 TISNSAV

-550 YNNANYYSSNN
+550 YNNANYYNELNN

-580 SGSSKNG
+580 NG

-597 SNYYI
+597 KNYYI
-602 SDGETL
+602 SDGETF
-608 SVYEPGDREYN
+608 SVYEPGDSEYN
-619 IARSDRLVVS
+619 IARSDRLAVS

-658 YVRGDHVYTIA
+658 YVRGGHVYTIA
-669 SRTATTIIWHCED
+669 SRTDSTITWHCD
-682 EGVEDLE
+682 DAGVEDLE
-689 LPIPAGST
+689 LPVPAEAA
-697 FDAMKHEWVTS
+697 FDAMKHEWLTS

-721 QRTIPQPEPDQPD
+721 QRTIPQPEPAQP
-734 TPSNDTTA
+734 DTTA

-758 ADVTFETR
+758 ADVAFETR

>member
-12 AATLALSMALSA
+12 AATLALGMALSA

-34 CDVSQGSVNIT
+34 CDVSQGSVNIA
-45 VDADGSKTIQVGG
+45 VDEDGNKSIQVNGED
-58 QKVEDDG
+58 VTDDG

-73 TGDNTQAPAS
+73 TGDNTQAAAS
-83 QNDAAEPAPAETED
+83 QNDTEETASAAEGSENTPSEDGTDQTGSAKETGNDKGSDEPAAPEQPAPTTAPAGDRAAEPPAK
-97 EEAPAEEDAA
+97 
-107 PADETEA
+107 
-114 PETADAEGTEDAAAD
+114 PET
-129 DADAEDAA
+129 
-137 AEPATLELSAPA
+137 
-149 VDTGD
+149 
-154 EAEDTPAE
+154 
-162 PERTVTETEDG
+162 TVTETKDG
-173 TVIEYG
+173 TVINYG
-179 DYTVDPDVQ
+179 VTEADPDVQ
-188 VTKPEP
+188 AEKPVVKAKAAEEP
-194 APEAAAPAEKAADPE
+194 ASDPAENEPDDKIM
-209 DETVTYEAP
+209 TYEAP
-218 AEENTSVVSSVVENV
+218 AEENTSVVSSVAAHV

-239 YKDALNII
+239 CTDTLNII

-281 ISGSSTYDPAHG
+281 TGGSGVKMDKWNDHKIVSDGLGSTDLG
-293 SHAGL
+293 
-298 SSRNLDG
+298 G
-305 TLTLTDA
+305 TLTITGSGNSDASLIAKGADSPEDSSSFVKPGDGLNANNLVIEDASVTAIGGNRFDHDISISYSGDGLSAKDLTIT
-312 DKDGG
+312 G
-317 SLTAKGGYSKDSG
+317 STVTAKGGNSLCY
-330 YVSSDG
+330 
-336 ICAKDLS
+336 
-343 IIDTSITA
+343 
-351 VGGDV
+351 
-356 GGSSSSGGTGL
+356 GGTGV
-367 SADVLNMTGSSLS
+367 SADV
-380 ATGGNVNNSTDD
+380 
-392 YTDGGTGLHA
+392 
-402 GSLSMTGSS
+402 LSMTGSS
-411 LSATGGS
+411 LSAVGGS
-418 VSNSTDDPTNDPTN
+418 VSNSTGDFSD
-432 DYSIGGIGLDIG
+432 GGIGLHIG
-444 NYSNLKSNI
+444 NYSDLKSNI

-462 GNSSG
+462 GNCSG
-467 SGKKA
+467 SGKNVE
-472 TGGTGA
+472 GGVGVYFF
-478 IIIGTAADSYLID
+478 GTVADGYLID

-503 ASGSGNAT
+503 ASGSGNAK
-511 GGRGIDRNSGKI
+511 GGEGIYRNSGKI

-550 YNNANYYSSNN
+550 YNNVNYYTSND

-580 SGSSKNG
+580 NG
-587 SSFDISSELI
+587 SSFDIPSSLTKK
-597 SNYYI
+597 YYI

-608 SVYEPGDREYN
+608 SVYEPGDPEYN
-619 IARSDRLVVS
+619 IAASDRLVVS

-658 YVRGDHVYTIA
+658 YVRGGHVYTIA
-669 SRTATTIIWHCED
+669 SRTGSTITWHCND
-682 EGVEDLE
+682 AGVEDLE
-689 LPIPAGST
+689 LPVPAEAA

-721 QRTIPQPEPDQPD
+721 QRTIPQPEPGQPD
-734 TPSNDTTA
+734 TPA

-758 ADVTFETR
+758 ADVAFETR

>member
-34 CDVSQGSVNIT
+34 CDVSQGSVNI
-45 VDADGSKTIQVGG
+45 VVNEDGNKSIQVNGED
-58 QKVEDDG
+58 VTDDG

-73 TGDNTQAPAS
+73 TGDNTQAAAS
-83 QNDAAEPAPAETED
+83 QNDTEETASAAEGSENTPSEDGTDQTGSAKETGNDKGSDEPAAPEQPAPTTAPAGDRAAEPPAK
-97 EEAPAEEDAA
+97 
-107 PADETEA
+107 
-114 PETADAEGTEDAAAD
+114 PET
-129 DADAEDAA
+129 
-137 AEPATLELSAPA
+137 
-149 VDTGD
+149 
-154 EAEDTPAE
+154 
-162 PERTVTETEDG
+162 TVTETKDG
-173 TVIEYG
+173 TVINYG
-179 DYTVDPDVQ
+179 VTEADPDVQ
-188 VTKPEP
+188 AEKPVVKAKAAEEP
-194 APEAAAPAEKAADPE
+194 ANDPAENEPDDKIM
-209 DETVTYEAP
+209 TYEAP
-218 AEENTSVVSSVVENV
+218 AEENTSLASSVAAHV

-239 YKDALNII
+239 CTDTLNII
-247 LRNLKVDAGTSKED
+247 LRNLKVDAGSSTED
-261 AMNIS
+261 AMNIT
-266 GTGDVTLELDGKNEL
+266 GKGDVTLELDGKNEL
-281 ISGSSTYDPAHG
+281 ISGSSPYDYVNDY
-293 SHAGL
+293 HAGL
-298 SSRNLDG
+298 YSKHLDG

-317 SLTAKGGYSKDSG
+317 SLTAKGGSSKDSG
-330 YVSSDG
+330 FAHSDG
-336 ICAKDLS
+336 INAKDLS

-356 GGSSSSGGTGL
+356 GGSSS
-367 SADVLNMTGSSLS
+367 
-380 ATGGNVNNSTDD
+380 TGGD
-392 YTDGGTGLHA
+392 GLHA
-402 GSLSMTGSS
+402 ESLSMTGSS

-418 VSNSTDDPTNDPTN
+418 VSNSTDNPTD
-432 DYSIGGIGLDIG
+432 DYSFGGTGLLIN

-462 GNSSG
+462 GNSSSNRKNVEGGKGVYFSG
-467 SGKKA
+467 S
-472 TGGTGA
+472 
-478 IIIGTAADSYLID
+478 AADSCLIA

-550 YNNANYYSSNN
+550 YNNANYYSSEIN

-580 SGSSKNG
+580 NG
-587 SSFDISSELI
+587 SSFDISSNYI
-597 SNYYI
+597 KKYYI

-608 SVYEPGDREYN
+608 SVYEPGNSEYN
-619 IARSDRLVVS
+619 IAASDRLVVS
-629 EDSGIVYYNHSAV
+629 EDSGIIYYNNSAV

-658 YVRGDHVYTIA
+658 YVRGGHVYTIA
-669 SRTATTIIWHCED
+669 SRTDSTITWHCND
-682 EGVEDLE
+682 AGVEDLE

-708 EDGTYEECTICHL
+708 EDDTYEECTICHL

>member
-107 PADETEA
+107 PADEAEA

-281 ISGSSTYDPAHG
+281 ISGSSTADG

-298 SSRNLDG
+298 YSKDLDG

-330 YVSSDG
+330 YVSSYG

-351 VGGDV
+351 VGGDA
-356 GGSSSSGGTGL
+356 GGSSSRGGTGL

-380 ATGGNVNNSTDD
+380 ATGGSVNNST
-392 YTDGGTGLHA
+392 A
-402 GSLSMTGSS
+402 
-411 LSATGGS
+411 
-418 VSNSTDDPTNDPTN
+418 
-432 DYSIGGIGLDIG
+432 DYSSGGHGLSIG
-444 NYSNLKSNI
+444 NYRKLKSNI

-462 GNSSG
+462 GNNSG
-467 SGKKA
+467 SGKEVV
-472 TGGTGA
+472 GGMGA
-478 IIIGTAADSYLID
+478 FIIGTAADSYQID

-503 ASGSGNAT
+503 ASGSGNAE

-550 YNNANYYSSNN
+550 YNNANYYFADNN

-580 SGSSKNG
+580 NG

-597 SNYYI
+597 KKYYI
-602 SDGETL
+602 SDGETF
-608 SVYEPGDREYN
+608 SVYEPGDSEYN

-669 SRTATTIIWHCED
+669 SRTDSTIIWHCND
-682 EGVEDLE
+682 AGVEDLE

-697 FDAMKHEWVTS
+697 FDAMKHEWLTS
-708 EDGTYEECTICHL
+708 ADGTYEECTICHL

-783 ATLLAPLPVLRELQ
+783 ATLIAPLPVLRELQ

>member
-107 PADETEA
+107 PADEAEA

-137 AEPATLELSAPA
+137 AEPATLELSASA

-179 DYTVDPDVQ
+179 DYTVNPDVQ

-281 ISGSSTYDPAHG
+281 ISGSSTYDPTHG
-293 SHAGL
+293 SLAGL
-298 SSRNLDG
+298 YSEDLDG

-330 YVSSDG
+330 YHSSYG

-356 GGSSSSGGTGL
+356 GGSLSYGGTGL

-380 ATGGNVNNSTDD
+380 ATGGSVNNSTDD
-392 YTDGGTGLHA
+392 YSSGGLGL
-402 GSLSMTGSS
+402 G
-411 LSATGGS
+411 
-418 VSNSTDDPTNDPTN
+418 
-432 DYSIGGIGLDIG
+432 IG
-444 NYSNLKSNI
+444 NYDGLKSNI

-462 GNSSG
+462 GNSSS
-467 SGKKA
+467 SGKNA

-478 IIIGTAADSYLID
+478 NIIGTADDSYLID

-523 TISDSAV
+523 TISNSAV

-550 YNNANYYSSNN
+550 YNNANYYNERNN

-580 SGSSKNG
+580 NG

-597 SNYYI
+597 KKYYI
-602 SDGETL
+602 SDGETF
-608 SVYEPGDREYN
+608 SVYEPGDSEYN

-669 SRTATTIIWHCED
+669 SRTDSTIIWHCND
-682 EGVEDLE
+682 AGVEDLE

>member
-83 QNDAAEPAPAETED
+83 QNDAAEPSPAETED
-97 EEAPAEEDAA
+97 EEAPA
-107 PADETEA
+107 DEAEA

-281 ISGSSTYDPAHG
+281 ISGSSTYDSAHG
-293 SHAGL
+293 SLAGL
-298 SSRNLDG
+298 HSGLLDG

-336 ICAKDLS
+336 IYAKDLS

-356 GGSSSSGGTGL
+356 GGSSSCGGDGL

-380 ATGGNVNNSTDD
+380 ATGGSVNNSTDD
-392 YTDGGTGLHA
+392 
-402 GSLSMTGSS
+402 S
-411 LSATGGS
+411 
-418 VSNSTDDPTNDPTN
+418 
-432 DYSIGGIGLDIG
+432 SIGGYGLSIG
-444 NYSNLKSNI
+444 NYDGLKSNI

-462 GNSSG
+462 GNNSG
-467 SGKKA
+467 SGKEVV
-472 TGGTGA
+472 GGMGA
-478 IIIGTAADSYLID
+478 FIIGTAADSYQID

-503 ASGSGNAT
+503 ASGSGNAE

-550 YNNANYYSSNN
+550 YNNANYYNERNN

-580 SGSSKNG
+580 NG

-597 SNYYI
+597 KKYYI
-602 SDGETL
+602 SDGETF

-669 SRTATTIIWHCED
+669 SRTDSTIIWHCED

-721 QRTIPQPEPDQPD
+721 QRTIPQPEPGQPD

-783 ATLLAPLPVLRELQ
+783 ATLIAPLPVLRELQ
-797 ASGAESITFVTNL
+797 TSGAESITFVTNL

>member
-34 CDVSQGSVNIT
+34 CDVSQGSVNI
-45 VDADGSKTIQVGG
+45 VVNEDGNKSIQVGG

-107 PADETEA
+107 PADEAEA

-281 ISGSSTYDPAHG
+281 IGGIGAKNYGDVT
-293 SHAGL
+293 AGL
-298 SSRNLDG
+298 HSRRLDG
-305 TLTLTDA
+305 TLTITDEN
-312 DKDGG
+312 KDGG
-317 SLTAKGGYSKDSG
+317 SLTSKGGN
-330 YVSSDG
+330 SD
-336 ICAKDLS
+336 AS
-343 IIDTSITA
+343 HPR
-351 VGGDV
+351 
-356 GGSSSSGGTGL
+356 SSGGIYANDLAIIETTVTAKAGDSVNTSGGDGL
-367 SADVLNMTGSSLS
+367 DAASLTIVDSSLS
-380 ATGGNVNNSTDD
+380 ATGGNSFGGREGG
-392 YTDGGTGLHA
+392 DGLVA
-402 GSLSMTGSS
+402 GNYGNKGSS
-411 LSATGGS
+411 I
-418 VSNSTDDPTNDPTN
+418 SN
-432 DYSIGGIGLDIG
+432 
-444 NYSNLKSNI
+444 
-453 SDSHISAIG
+453 SHISAVG
-462 GNSSG
+462 GDAFSSSSNV
-467 SGKKA
+467 SG
-472 TGGTGA
+472 GRGA
-478 IIIGTAADSYLID
+478 VFYGLCPGFQMD
-491 HVTLLAQGGNAQ
+491 HVTFLAQGGNA
-503 ASGSGNAT
+503 SSDTGSAAGGYGFYRNGHTSSIAGEFAAIGGNAT
-511 GGRGIDRNSGKI
+511 
-523 TISDSAV
+523 
-530 TVAGGNA
+530 TV
-537 VSESGTATGGGGY
+537 SGTATGGNGY
-550 YNNANYYSSNN
+550 
-561 DVHLV
+561 
-566 SGSLTAVGGSGSSK
+566 GSLCYYAPTHADSSLRLASGNFTAIGGSGSTA
-580 SGSSKNG
+580 NG
-587 SSFDISSELI
+587 SSILYETDYRYNSPMK
-597 SNYYI
+597 I
-602 SDGETL
+602 SDGVNL
-608 SVYEPGDREYN
+608 NVYQTGDDEF
-619 IARSDRLVVS
+619 ALQDDFVPSDH
-629 EDSGIVYYNHSAV
+629 GAFTYYKNATV
-642 VQNEDGSVTVT
+642 IQNEDGSVTVT

-658 YVRGDHVYTIA
+658 YVNDGHVYTIA

>member
-34 CDVSQGSVNIT
+34 CDVSQGSVNIA
-45 VDADGSKTIQVGG
+45 VDEDGNKSIQVNGED
-58 QKVEDDG
+58 VTDDG

-73 TGDNTQAPAS
+73 TGDNTQAAAS
-83 QNDAAEPAPAETED
+83 QNETEETASAAEGSENTPSEDGTDQTGSAKETGNDKGSDEPAAPEQPAPTTAPAGDRAAEPPAK
-97 EEAPAEEDAA
+97 
-107 PADETEA
+107 
-114 PETADAEGTEDAAAD
+114 PET
-129 DADAEDAA
+129 
-137 AEPATLELSAPA
+137 
-149 VDTGD
+149 
-154 EAEDTPAE
+154 
-162 PERTVTETEDG
+162 TVTETKDG
-173 TVIEYG
+173 TVINYG
-179 DYTVDPDVQ
+179 VTEADPDVQ
-188 VTKPEP
+188 AEKPVVKAKAAEEP
-194 APEAAAPAEKAADPE
+194 ASDPAENEPDDKIM
-209 DETVTYEAP
+209 TYEAP
-218 AEENTSVVSSVVENV
+218 AEENTSVVSSVAAHV

-239 YKDALNII
+239 CTDTLNII
-247 LRNLKVDAGTSKED
+247 LRNLKVDAGSSTED
-261 AMNIS
+261 AMNIT
-266 GTGDVTLELDGKNEL
+266 GKGDVTLELDGKNEL
-281 ISGSSTYDPAHG
+281 TGGSGVKMDKWNDHKIVSDGLGSTDLG
-293 SHAGL
+293 
-298 SSRNLDG
+298 G
-305 TLTLTDA
+305 TLTITGSGNSDASLIAKGADSPEDSSSFVKPGDGLNANNLVIEDASVTAIGGNRFDHDISISYSGDGLSAKDLTIT
-312 DKDGG
+312 G
-317 SLTAKGGYSKDSG
+317 STVTAKGGNSLCY
-330 YVSSDG
+330 
-336 ICAKDLS
+336 
-343 IIDTSITA
+343 
-351 VGGDV
+351 
-356 GGSSSSGGTGL
+356 GGTGV
-367 SADVLNMTGSSLS
+367 SADV
-380 ATGGNVNNSTDD
+380 
-392 YTDGGTGLHA
+392 
-402 GSLSMTGSS
+402 LSMTGSS
-411 LSATGGS
+411 LSAVGGS
-418 VSNSTDDPTNDPTN
+418 VSNSTGDFSD
-432 DYSIGGIGLDIG
+432 GGIGLNIG

-462 GNSSG
+462 GNCSG
-467 SGKKA
+467 SGKNVE
-472 TGGTGA
+472 GGVGVYFF
-478 IIIGTAADSYLID
+478 GTVADGYLID

-503 ASGSGNAT
+503 ASGSGNAK
-511 GGRGIDRNSGKI
+511 GGEGIYRNSGKI

-550 YNNANYYSSNN
+550 YNNVNYYTSND

-580 SGSSKNG
+580 NG
-587 SSFDISSELI
+587 SSFDIPSSLTKK
-597 SNYYI
+597 YYI

-608 SVYEPGDREYN
+608 SVYEPGDPEYN
-619 IARSDRLVVS
+619 IAASDRLVVS

-658 YVRGDHVYTIA
+658 YVRGGHVYTIA
-669 SRTATTIIWHCED
+669 SRTDTTIIWHCED

-721 QRTIPQPEPDQPD
+721 QRTIPQPEPGQPD
-734 TPSNDTTA
+734 TPSADNTA

-766 TESGNYIVDARR
+766 TENGNYIVDARR

-783 ATLLAPLPVLRELQ
+783 ATLIAPLPVLRELQ

>member
-107 PADETEA
+107 PADEAEA

-281 ISGSSTYDPAHG
+281 ISGSSTYDSAHG
-293 SHAGL
+293 SLAGL
-298 SSRNLDG
+298 HSGLLDG

-336 ICAKDLS
+336 IYAKDLS

-356 GGSSSSGGTGL
+356 GGSLSYGGTGL

-380 ATGGNVNNSTDD
+380 ATGGSVNNST
-392 YTDGGTGLHA
+392 A
-402 GSLSMTGSS
+402 
-411 LSATGGS
+411 
-418 VSNSTDDPTNDPTN
+418 
-432 DYSIGGIGLDIG
+432 DYSSGGLGLGIG
-444 NYSNLKSNI
+444 NYDSLKSNI

-462 GNSSG
+462 GNSS
-467 SGKKA
+467 SNRKNVE
-472 TGGTGA
+472 GGVGVYFF
-478 IIIGTAADSYLID
+478 GTVADGYLID

-503 ASGSGNAT
+503 ASGSGNAK
-511 GGRGIDRNSGKI
+511 GGEGIYRNSGEI
-523 TISDSAV
+523 TILDSAV
-530 TVAGGNA
+530 TAAGGNA
-537 VSESGTATGGGGY
+537 VSESGTATGGRGY
-550 YNNANYYSSNN
+550 YNSVNYYSLNN

-580 SGSSKNG
+580 NG
-587 SSFDISSELI
+587 SSFDISSDYI
-597 SNYYI
+597 KKYYI

-619 IARSDRLVVS
+619 IAGSDRFVVS

-669 SRTATTIIWHCED
+669 SRTDSTITWHCD
-682 EGVEDLE
+682 DAGVEDLE

-721 QRTIPQPEPDQPD
+721 QRTIPQPEPGQPD
-734 TPSNDTTA
+734 TPSNDITA

>member
-107 PADETEA
+107 PADEAEA

-194 APEAAAPAEKAADPE
+194 SPEAADPE

-247 LRNLKVDAGTSKED
+247 LRNLKVDAGSSTED
-261 AMNIS
+261 AMNIT
-266 GTGDVTLELDGKNEL
+266 GKGDVTLELDGKNEL
-281 ISGSSTYDPAHG
+281 ISGSSTVDG

-298 SSRNLDG
+298 YSEDLDG

-317 SLTAKGGYSKDSG
+317 SLTAKGGYSKDYRFASSG
-330 YVSSDG
+330 G

-356 GGSSSSGGTGL
+356 GGSSSCGGTGL

-380 ATGGNVNNSTDD
+380 ATGGSVNNSTDD
-392 YTDGGTGLHA
+392 YSAGGFGLR
-402 GSLSMTGSS
+402 
-411 LSATGGS
+411 
-418 VSNSTDDPTNDPTN
+418 
-432 DYSIGGIGLDIG
+432 IG
-444 NYSNLKSNI
+444 NYRNLKSNI

-462 GNSSG
+462 GNNSG
-467 SGKKA
+467 SGKEVE
-472 TGGTGA
+472 GGMGA
-478 IIIGTAADSYLID
+478 IIIGTAADSYQID

-511 GGRGIDRNSGKI
+511 GGRGIDRNSGEI

-550 YNNANYYSSNN
+550 YNNANYYSSEIN

-580 SGSSKNG
+580 NG

-597 SNYYI
+597 KNYYI

-608 SVYEPGDREYN
+608 SVYEPGDPEYN

-658 YVRGDHVYTIA
+658 YVRGGHVYTIA

>member
-107 PADETEA
+107 PADEAEA

-137 AEPATLELSAPA
+137 AEPATLELSASA

-266 GTGDVTLELDGKNEL
+266 GTGGVTLELDGKNEL
-281 ISGSSTYDPAHG
+281 ISGSSTADG

-298 SSRNLDG
+298 HSGRLDG

-330 YVSSDG
+330 YAGSYG
-336 ICAKDLS
+336 IRARDLS

-356 GGSSSSGGTGL
+356 GGSSSYGGTGL

-380 ATGGNVNNSTDD
+380 ATGGSVNNSTADSSS
-392 YTDGGTGLHA
+392 GGLGLGIGNSLGTGLH
-402 GSLSMTGSS
+402 
-411 LSATGGS
+411 
-418 VSNSTDDPTNDPTN
+418 
-432 DYSIGGIGLDIG
+432 
-444 NYSNLKSNI
+444 LKSNI

-462 GNSSG
+462 GNSSSS
-467 SGKKA
+467 SGKNA
-472 TGGTGA
+472 TGGMGASITGL
-478 IIIGTAADSYLID
+478 TADNYLID
-491 HVTLLAQGGNAQ
+491 HVTLLVQGGNAQ
-503 ASGSGNAT
+503 ASGSGNAK

-550 YNNANYYSSNN
+550 YNNANYYSANNN

-587 SSFDISSELI
+587 SSFDISSPLI
-597 SNYYI
+597 NNYYI
-602 SDGETL
+602 SDGETF
-608 SVYEPGDREYN
+608 SVYEPGDPKYD
-619 IARSDRLVVS
+619 IAGSDRLVVS

-658 YVRGDHVYTIA
+658 YVRGGHVYTIA
-669 SRTATTIIWHCED
+669 SRTDTTIIWHCED

-721 QRTIPQPEPDQPD
+721 QRTIPQPEPGQPD

>member
-34 CDVSQGSVNIT
+34 CDVSQGSVNI
-45 VDADGSKTIQVGG
+45 VVNEDGNKSIQVNGED
-58 QKVEDDG
+58 VTDDG

-73 TGDNTQAPAS
+73 TGDNTQAAAS
-83 QNDAAEPAPAETED
+83 QNDTEETASAAEGSENTPSEDGTDQTGSAKETGNDKGSDEPAAPEQPAPTTAPAGDRAAEPPAK
-97 EEAPAEEDAA
+97 
-107 PADETEA
+107 
-114 PETADAEGTEDAAAD
+114 PET
-129 DADAEDAA
+129 
-137 AEPATLELSAPA
+137 
-149 VDTGD
+149 
-154 EAEDTPAE
+154 
-162 PERTVTETEDG
+162 TVTETKDG
-173 TVIEYG
+173 TVINYG
-179 DYTVDPDVQ
+179 VTEADPDVQ
-188 VTKPEP
+188 AEKPVVKAKAAEEP
-194 APEAAAPAEKAADPE
+194 ASDPAENEPDDKIM
-209 DETVTYEAP
+209 TYEAP
-218 AEENTSVVSSVVENV
+218 AEENTSLASSVAAHV

-239 YKDALNII
+239 CTDTLNII
-247 LRNLKVDAGTSKED
+247 LRNLKVDAGSSTED

-281 ISGSSTYDPAHG
+281 ISGSSTYDSAHG
-293 SHAGL
+293 SLAGL
-298 SSRNLDG
+298 HSGLLDG
-305 TLTLTDA
+305 TLTPTDA

-336 ICAKDLS
+336 IYAKDLS

-356 GGSSSSGGTGL
+356 GGSLSYGGTGL

-380 ATGGNVNNSTDD
+380 ATGGSVNNST
-392 YTDGGTGLHA
+392 A
-402 GSLSMTGSS
+402 
-411 LSATGGS
+411 
-418 VSNSTDDPTNDPTN
+418 
-432 DYSIGGIGLDIG
+432 DYSSGGLGLGIG
-444 NYSNLKSNI
+444 NYDGLKSNI

-462 GNSSG
+462 GNSSS
-467 SGKKA
+467 SGKDVW
-472 TGGTGA
+472 GGTGA
-478 IIIGTAADSYLID
+478 NIIGTAADSYQID

-550 YNNANYYSSNN
+550 YNNANYYNERNN

-580 SGSSKNG
+580 NG

-597 SNYYI
+597 KKYYI
-602 SDGETL
+602 SDGETF
-608 SVYEPGDREYN
+608 SVYEPGDSEYN

-669 SRTATTIIWHCED
+669 SRTDSTITWHCD
-682 EGVEDLE
+682 DAGVEDLE
-689 LPIPAGST
+689 LPVPAEAA
-697 FDAMKHEWVTS
+697 FDAMKHEWLTS

-721 QRTIPQPEPDQPD
+721 QRTIPQPEPGQPD

-783 ATLLAPLPVLRELQ
+783 ATLIAPLPVLRELQ

>member
-107 PADETEA
+107 PADEAEA

-218 AEENTSVVSSVVENV
+218 AEENTSLASSVAAHV

-281 ISGSSTYDPAHG
+281 ISGSSTYDSAHG
-293 SHAGL
+293 SLAGL
-298 SSRNLDG
+298 HSGLLDG

-336 ICAKDLS
+336 IYAKDLS

-356 GGSSSSGGTGL
+356 GGSLSYGGTGL

-380 ATGGNVNNSTDD
+380 ATGGSVNNSTDD
-392 YTDGGTGLHA
+392 YSCGGTGL
-402 GSLSMTGSS
+402 G
-411 LSATGGS
+411 
-418 VSNSTDDPTNDPTN
+418 
-432 DYSIGGIGLDIG
+432 IG
-444 NYSNLKSNI
+444 NYDGLKSNI

-462 GNSSG
+462 GNSSS

-478 IIIGTAADSYLID
+478 NIIGTADDSYLID
-491 HVTLLAQGGNAQ
+491 HVTLLVQGGNAQ

-523 TISDSAV
+523 TISNSAV

-550 YNNANYYSSNN
+550 YNNANYYNELNN

-580 SGSSKNG
+580 NG

-597 SNYYI
+597 KKYYI
-602 SDGETL
+602 SDGETF
-608 SVYEPGDREYN
+608 SVYEPGDSEYN

-658 YVRGDHVYTIA
+658 YVRGGHVYTIA
-669 SRTATTIIWHCED
+669 SRTDSTITWHCND
-682 EGVEDLE
+682 AGVEDLE

-721 QRTIPQPEPDQPD
+721 QRTIPQPEPGQPD

>member
-107 PADETEA
+107 PADEAEA

-281 ISGSSTYDPAHG
+281 ISGSSTYDSAHG
-293 SHAGL
+293 SLAGL
-298 SSRNLDG
+298 HSGLLDG

-336 ICAKDLS
+336 IYAKDLS

-356 GGSSSSGGTGL
+356 GGSLSYGGTGL

-380 ATGGNVNNSTDD
+380 ATGGSVNNSTDD
-392 YTDGGTGLHA
+392 YSCGGTGL
-402 GSLSMTGSS
+402 G
-411 LSATGGS
+411 
-418 VSNSTDDPTNDPTN
+418 
-432 DYSIGGIGLDIG
+432 IG
-444 NYSNLKSNI
+444 NYDGLKSNI

-462 GNSSG
+462 GNSSS

-478 IIIGTAADSYLID
+478 NIIGTADDSYLID

-523 TISDSAV
+523 TISNSAV

-550 YNNANYYSSNN
+550 YNNANYYSANN

-580 SGSSKNG
+580 NG

-597 SNYYI
+597 KKYYI
-602 SDGETL
+602 SDGETF

-629 EDSGIVYYNHSAV
+629 EDSGIVYYNNSAV

-658 YVRGDHVYTIA
+658 YVRGGHVYTIA
-669 SRTATTIIWHCED
+669 SRTDSTITWHCD
-682 EGVEDLE
+682 DAGVEDLE
-689 LPIPAGST
+689 LPVPAEAA
-697 FDAMKHEWVTS
+697 FDAMKHEWLTS

>member
-107 PADETEA
+107 PADEAEA

-173 TVIEYG
+173 AVIEYG

-194 APEAAAPAEKAADPE
+194 APEAAAPAEKAAEPE

-247 LRNLKVDAGTSKED
+247 LRNLKVDASSSTED
-261 AMNIS
+261 AMNI
-266 GTGDVTLELDGKNEL
+266 TGKGSVTLELDGKNEL
-281 ISGSSTYDPAHG
+281 ISGSSTADG

-298 SSRNLDG
+298 HSGHLDG

-317 SLTAKGGYSKDSG
+317 SLTAKGGYSKDSSSAG
-330 YVSSDG
+330 SDG

-356 GGSSSSGGTGL
+356 GGSSYRGGTGL
-367 SADVLNMTGSSLS
+367 SAEVLN
-380 ATGGNVNNSTDD
+380 
-392 YTDGGTGLHA
+392 
-402 GSLSMTGSS
+402 MTGSS

-418 VSNSTDDPTNDPTN
+418 VSNSTGDFSD
-432 DYSIGGIGLDIG
+432 GGIGLLIG
-444 NYSNLKSNI
+444 NYSDLKSNI

-462 GNSSG
+462 GNCSG
-467 SGKKA
+467 SGKNVE
-472 TGGTGA
+472 GGVGVRFF
-478 IIIGTAADSYLID
+478 GTVADGYLID

-503 ASGSGNAT
+503 ASGSGNAK
-511 GGRGIDRNSGKI
+511 GGEGIYRNSGKI

-550 YNNANYYSSNN
+550 YNNVNYYTSND

-580 SGSSKNG
+580 NG
-587 SSFDISSELI
+587 SSFDIPSELTKK
-597 SNYYI
+597 YYI

-608 SVYEPGDREYN
+608 SVYEPGDPEYN
-619 IARSDRLVVS
+619 IAASDRLVVS

-658 YVRGDHVYTIA
+658 YVRGSHVYTIA
-669 SRTATTIIWHCED
+669 SRTDSTITWHCD
-682 EGVEDLE
+682 DAGVEDLE
-689 LPIPAGST
+689 LPVPAGST

-783 ATLLAPLPVLRELQ
+783 ATLIAPLPVLRELQ

>member
-34 CDVSQGSVNIT
+34 CDVSQGSINIVVNE
-45 VDADGSKTIQVGG
+45 DGNKSIQVNGED
-58 QKVEDDG
+58 VTDDG

-73 TGDNTQAPAS
+73 TGDNTQAAAS
-83 QNDAAEPAPAETED
+83 QNDTEETASAAEGSENTPSEDGTDQTGSAKETGNDKGSDEPAAPEQPAPTT
-97 EEAPAEEDAA
+97 APAGDRTAEP
-107 PADETEA
+107 PAK
-114 PETADAEGTEDAAAD
+114 PET
-129 DADAEDAA
+129 
-137 AEPATLELSAPA
+137 
-149 VDTGD
+149 
-154 EAEDTPAE
+154 
-162 PERTVTETEDG
+162 TVTETKDG
-173 TVIEYG
+173 TVINYG
-179 DYTVDPDVQ
+179 VTEADPDVQ
-188 VTKPEP
+188 AEKPVVKAKAAEEP
-194 APEAAAPAEKAADPE
+194 ASDPAENEPDDKIM
-209 DETVTYEAP
+209 TYEAP
-218 AEENTSVVSSVVENV
+218 AEENTSLASSVAAHV

-239 YKDALNII
+239 CTDTLNII

-281 ISGSSTYDPAHG
+281 IGGIGAKNYGDVT
-293 SHAGL
+293 AGL
-298 SSRNLDG
+298 YSEDLDG

-317 SLTAKGGYSKDSG
+317 SLTAKGGYSKDYRFASSG
-330 YVSSDG
+330 G

-351 VGGDV
+351 IGGDV
-356 GGSSSSGGTGL
+356 GGSSSCGGTGL

-380 ATGGNVNNSTDD
+380 ATGGSVNNSTDD
-392 YTDGGTGLHA
+392 YSAGGFGLR
-402 GSLSMTGSS
+402 
-411 LSATGGS
+411 
-418 VSNSTDDPTNDPTN
+418 
-432 DYSIGGIGLDIG
+432 IG
-444 NYSNLKSNI
+444 NYDGLKSNI

-462 GNSSG
+462 GNNSG
-467 SGKKA
+467 SGKEVE
-472 TGGTGA
+472 GGMGA
-478 IIIGTAADSYLID
+478 IIIGTAADSYQID

-503 ASGSGNAT
+503 ASGSGNAE

-550 YNNANYYSSNN
+550 YNNANYYSSEIN

-580 SGSSKNG
+580 NG

-597 SNYYI
+597 KNYYI

-608 SVYEPGDREYN
+608 SVYEPGDPEYN

-658 YVRGDHVYTIA
+658 YVRGGHVYTIA
-669 SRTATTIIWHCED
+669 SRTDSTITWHCND
-682 EGVEDLE
+682 AGVEDLE

-766 TESGNYIVDARR
+766 TESGNYIMDARR

-783 ATLLAPLPVLRELQ
+783 ATLIAPLPVLRELQ

>member
-1 MRLRKTLKRTA
+1 MYRH
-12 AATLALSMALSA
+12 
-24 AAPAVTAAYI
+24 
-34 CDVSQGSVNIT
+34 
-45 VDADGSKTIQVGG
+45 
-58 QKVEDDG
+58 
-65 DGTDDIII
+65 
-73 TGDNTQAPAS
+73 
-83 QNDAAEPAPAETED
+83 AEHH
-97 EEAPAEEDAA
+97 
-107 PADETEA
+107 
-114 PETADAEGTEDAAAD
+114 
-129 DADAEDAA
+129 
-137 AEPATLELSAPA
+137 
-149 VDTGD
+149 
-154 EAEDTPAE
+154 PAE
-162 PERTVTETEDG
+162 PEGGR
-173 TVIEYG
+173 
-179 DYTVDPDVQ
+179 
-188 VTKPEP
+188 KFLHRRR
-194 APEAAAPAEKAADPE
+194 
-209 DETVTYEAP
+209 DEHH
-218 AEENTSVVSSVVENV
+218 
-233 VKIVNN
+233 
-239 YKDALNII
+239 
-247 LRNLKVDAGTSKED
+247 RQRWRDAG
-261 AMNIS
+261 A
-266 GTGDVTLELDGKNEL
+266 GRQNEL
-281 ISGSSTYDPAHG
+281 ISGSSTADG

-298 SSRNLDG
+298 SSERLDG

-330 YVSSDG
+330 YASSDG

-351 VGGDV
+351 VGGDA
-356 GGSSSSGGTGL
+356 GGSLSDGGTGL

-380 ATGGNVNNSTDD
+380 ATGGNVNNSTYDSSS
-392 YTDGGTGLHA
+392 GGTGL
-402 GSLSMTGSS
+402 S
-411 LSATGGS
+411 
-418 VSNSTDDPTNDPTN
+418 
-432 DYSIGGIGLDIG
+432 IG
-444 NYSNLKSNI
+444 NYDGLKSNI

-462 GNSSG
+462 GNSSS
-467 SGKKA
+467 SGKDVW
-472 TGGTGA
+472 GGTGA
-478 IIIGTAADSYLID
+478 DIIGTADDSYLID
-491 HVTLLAQGGNAQ
+491 HVTLLVQGGNAQ

-523 TISDSAV
+523 TISNSAV

-550 YNNANYYSSNN
+550 YNNANYYNEFNN

-580 SGSSKNG
+580 NG

-597 SNYYI
+597 KKYYI
-602 SDGETL
+602 SDGETF

-669 SRTATTIIWHCED
+669 SRTDSTITWHCD
-682 EGVEDLE
+682 DAGVEDLE

-721 QRTIPQPEPDQPD
+721 QRTIPQPEPGQPD
-734 TPSNDTTA
+734 TPSNDITA

>member
-34 CDVSQGSVNIT
+34 CDVSQGSVNI
-45 VDADGSKTIQVGG
+45 VVNEDGNKSIQVGG

-107 PADETEA
+107 PADEAEA

-247 LRNLKVDAGTSKED
+247 LRNLKVDAGSSTED
-261 AMNIS
+261 AMNIT
-266 GTGDVTLELDGKNEL
+266 GKGDVTLELDGKNEL
-281 ISGSSTYDPAHG
+281 ISGSSTADG

-298 SSRNLDG
+298 YSEDLDG

-317 SLTAKGGYSKDSG
+317 SLTAKGGYSKDYRFASSG
-330 YVSSDG
+330 G

-351 VGGDV
+351 IGGDV
-356 GGSSSSGGTGL
+356 GGSSSHGGTGL

-380 ATGGNVNNSTDD
+380 ATGGSVNNSTDD
-392 YTDGGTGLHA
+392 YSVGGFGLR
-402 GSLSMTGSS
+402 
-411 LSATGGS
+411 
-418 VSNSTDDPTNDPTN
+418 
-432 DYSIGGIGLDIG
+432 IG
-444 NYSNLKSNI
+444 NYRNLKSNI

-462 GNSSG
+462 GNNSG
-467 SGKKA
+467 SGKEVE
-472 TGGTGA
+472 GGMGA
-478 IIIGTAADSYLID
+478 IIIGTAADSYQID

-503 ASGSGNAT
+503 ASGSGNAE

-550 YNNANYYSSNN
+550 YNNANYYSSEIN

-580 SGSSKNG
+580 NG

-597 SNYYI
+597 KNYYI
-602 SDGETL
+602 SDGETF
-608 SVYEPGDREYN
+608 SVYEPGDPEYN

-658 YVRGDHVYTIA
+658 YVRGGHVYTIA
-669 SRTATTIIWHCED
+669 SRTDSTITWHCND
-682 EGVEDLE
+682 AGVEDLE

-734 TPSNDTTA
+734 TPSNVTTA

-820 LALGGEDDEAQLL
+820 LALGGEDGEAQLL

>member
-107 PADETEA
+107 PADEAEA

-351 VGGDV
+351 VGGDA
-356 GGSSSSGGTGL
+356 GGSSSRGGTGL

-380 ATGGNVNNSTDD
+380 ATGGSVNNST
-392 YTDGGTGLHA
+392 A
-402 GSLSMTGSS
+402 
-411 LSATGGS
+411 
-418 VSNSTDDPTNDPTN
+418 
-432 DYSIGGIGLDIG
+432 DYSAGGFGLRIG
-444 NYSNLKSNI
+444 NYRKLKSNI

-462 GNSSG
+462 GNNSG
-467 SGKKA
+467 SGKEVV
-472 TGGTGA
+472 GGMGA
-478 IIIGTAADSYLID
+478 FIIGTAADSYQID

-503 ASGSGNAT
+503 ASGSGNAE

-550 YNNANYYSSNN
+550 YNNANYYNERNN

-580 SGSSKNG
+580 NG
-587 SSFDISSELI
+587 SSFDISSDYI
-597 SNYYI
+597 KKYYI

-608 SVYEPGDREYN
+608 SVYEPGDPKYN
-619 IARSDRLVVS
+619 IAGSDRFVVS

-658 YVRGDHVYTIA
+658 YVRGGHVYTIA
-669 SRTATTIIWHCED
+669 SRTDSTITWHCD
-682 EGVEDLE
+682 DAGVEDLE
-689 LPIPAGST
+689 LPVPAEAA
-697 FDAMKHEWVTS
+697 FDAMKHEWLTS
-708 EDGTYEECTICHL
+708 ADGTYEECTICHL
-721 QRTIPQPEPDQPD
+721 QRTIPQPEPGQPD

>member
-107 PADETEA
+107 PADEAEA

-239 YKDALNII
+239 CTDTLNII
-247 LRNLKVDAGTSKED
+247 LRNLKVDASSSTED
-261 AMNIS
+261 AMNI
-266 GTGDVTLELDGKNEL
+266 TGKGGVTLELDGKNEL
-281 ISGSSTYDPAHG
+281 ISGSSTADG

-298 SSRNLDG
+298 SSERLDG

-330 YVSSDG
+330 YASSDG

-351 VGGDV
+351 VGGDA
-356 GGSSSSGGTGL
+356 GGSLSDGGTGL

-380 ATGGNVNNSTDD
+380 ATGGNVNNSTYDSSS
-392 YTDGGTGLHA
+392 GGTGL
-402 GSLSMTGSS
+402 S
-411 LSATGGS
+411 
-418 VSNSTDDPTNDPTN
+418 
-432 DYSIGGIGLDIG
+432 IG
-444 NYSNLKSNI
+444 NYDGLKSNI

-462 GNSSG
+462 GNSSS
-467 SGKKA
+467 SGKDVW
-472 TGGTGA
+472 GGTGA
-478 IIIGTAADSYLID
+478 DIIGTADDSYLID

-523 TISDSAV
+523 TISNSAV

-550 YNNANYYSSNN
+550 YNNANYYSANNN

-580 SGSSKNG
+580 NG
-587 SSFDISSELI
+587 SSFDISSPLI
-597 SNYYI
+597 KKYYI
-602 SDGETL
+602 SDGETF
-608 SVYEPGDREYN
+608 SVYEPGDSEYN
-619 IARSDRLVVS
+619 IARSDRLAVS
-629 EDSGIVYYNHSAV
+629 EDSGIVYYKHSAV

-669 SRTATTIIWHCED
+669 SRTDSTITWHCD
-682 EGVEDLE
+682 DAGVEDLE

-721 QRTIPQPEPDQPD
+721 QRTIPQPEPGQPD
-734 TPSNDTTA
+734 TPSNDITA